1 MTPYSTFCKDFA
13 MLRSCVRSALFILCC
28 CLALCCGVSRPGFC
42 APAPAT
48 WAWIWTADGAHPPE
62 TVFFRTQFRLTR
74 AATSAK
80 LLITADDNF
89 RAYLNEAKKPVA
101 TGNDWTTVQEFDLTK
116 QVRVGE
122 NLLAIETQN
131 TGGAGGLLF
140 KLILT
145 LPGGR
150 TQTLFSDPHVRYNR
164 HPVPGWTL
172 FNYDDK
178 SWPFAKV
185 VAPLGGG
192 VWGSVHG
199 ALVADPSRLLR
210 LWDIRAG
217 GDTNVDPYTRP
228 RAPGDRMI
236 LSTSASSLSDMQVLS
251 SLGFTLFQT
260 DSDHLSTEEVASGQW
275 DWRTQDA
282 ARQAVQSLGLDW
294 AYFPHYAF
302 PPAWYRKA
310 VPFTPIE
317 CLEHKQP
324 VEAFSPWDPTWPTF
338 ITRGYDALARQF
350 APNPDPKVGKRG
362 LSAVYVG
369 VHGDFGE
376 AGLLNGGRVSP
387 AIPAQLEDWKRR
399 FGNTHD
405 HLGWWCNDPKARA
418 DFRAAM
424 LQKYASLEALNTVW
438 KRDFK
443 KPEEIT
449 FPTAPRPEAKREW
462 LDFVDWYQGS
472 VGKAVDLNLS
482 TARAHF
488 PNSLLMLPCGFSD
501 ENPRGGNDNSLLPK
515 LAAKYHAEVRSTH
528 GGLYP
533 FAGNAATMVGR
544 LGSASRFY
552 NVPFWTEGQINLTP
566 EQETE
571 RIFEAVSQGAKGY
584 FDWANN
590 AVANRDVFYRYS
602 KYMRVEKP
610 IVDVAMFYPAEA
622 QKLHPDQPYAPL
634 FAQASAYVRDFANFD
649 IVDDRMVT
657 DGCLSRYRVLVL
669 WEGTQADQATLDKIK
684 EWVLNGGTLL
694 CYDFGKVSN
703 FDGGTPWYDKA
714 DLLGYIQE
722 LAPAKLTERYI
733 GTVPAQYKIQVGDPQ
748 AANYLADGGE
758 GWYPPEKEDDLTRRW
773 TKEKA
778 GLSLPV
784 NPDRRYTLA
793 VRATLPQEAA
803 GLKHAVFIND
813 TQVGEMNSAG
823 DVTYHFLVPPDAF
836 NGKSLATLRFQSET
850 LHASM
855 PIPGS
860 TDAHPAVGLL
870 VQSVQMLESGAQEGD
885 GLPPPGTMRR
895 ELNIGL
901 LNTSWARQAG
911 KGLTIYFPATR
922 KLLYGYFEV
931 IRRVVYHLSSIDPA
945 HRDALAVDDTDDGI
959 YSTLFKDKILY
970 YNSRNEKV
978 VKTVKLSPNAL
989 AAWKGDITT
998 PTENT
1003 WTLTLD
1009 PHSIGAVYFTAPP
1022 QELLY
1027 ECEEFKDPGD
1037 LKPTPDPTCSP
1048 GAGPTCIIIP
1058 KGKSITTRISIDV
1071 AGQYTVFV
1079 RALRMGKLTPIDIL
1093 IDDQP
1098 VPPVNAKA
1106 GQTLLAGLVT
1116 LTKGKH
1122 TLTLRPQAGQDA
1134 RADFVLLTNDPTIG
1148 GYDFSSHAV
1157 PVE

>member
-1 MTPYSTFCKDFA
+1 MS
-13 MLRSCVRSALFILCC
+13 RSCVHAALFALCC
-28 CLALCCGVSRPGFC
+28 CFVLGCCCVSRPASC
-42 APAPAT
+42 APAAPAPPA
-48 WAWIWTADGAHPPE
+48 WAWIWTADGAQPPE
-62 TVFFRTQFRLTR
+62 TVFFRAPFRLTR
-74 AATSAK
+74 AVTAAK

-89 RAYLNEAKKPVA
+89 RAYLNEGRKPIA
-101 TGNDWTTVQEFDLTK
+101 QGNDWTTVQEFDLTR
-116 QVRVGE
+116 QVYVGE

-140 KLILT
+140 KIVLT
-145 LPGGR
+145 LSGGK
-150 TQTLFSDPHVRYNR
+150 TQTVISSARVRYNR
-164 HPVPGWTL
+164 HPVVGWTL

-178 SWPFAKV
+178 SWPFASV
-185 VAPLGGG
+185 IAPLGGG

-199 ALVADPSRLLR
+199 ALMPDPARLLR

-217 GDTNVDPYTRP
+217 GEAGEDPYTRP
-228 RAPGDRMI
+228 RAPGERMI
-236 LSTSASSLSDMQVLS
+236 LSTSASSISDMQVLS

-260 DSDHLSTEEVASGQW
+260 DSDHLSTEEAASGQW
-275 DWRTQDA
+275 DWHTQDA
-282 ARQAVQSLGLDW
+282 ARHAVQSLGLDW
-294 AYFPHYAF
+294 CYFPHYAF
-302 PPAWYRKA
+302 PPPWYRKT

-317 CLEHKQP
+317 CLEHNKP
-324 VEAFSPWDPTWPTF
+324 VAAFSPWDPTWPKF
-338 ITRGYDALARQF
+338 ITRGYDALAHEFTPRT
-350 APNPDPKVGKRG
+350 DPKAEKRG
-362 LSAVYVG
+362 LSALYVG
-369 VHGDFGE
+369 IHGDFGE

-387 AIPAQLEDWKRR
+387 AIPAQLEDWRRR
-399 FGNTHD
+399 FGSDHD
-405 HLGWWCNDPKARA
+405 HLGWWCSDPKARA
-418 DFRAAM
+418 DFRAVM
-424 LQKYASLEALNTVW
+424 LQKYASLEALNAVW
-438 KRDFK
+438 KRAFK
-443 KPEEIT
+443 TPEEIA

-462 LDFVDWYQGS
+462 LDFVDWYQAS
-472 VGKAVDLNLS
+472 VGRAVELNLDA
-482 TARAHF
+482 ARTHF

-552 NVPFWTEGQINLTP
+552 NAPFWTEGQINLTP

-657 DGCLSRYRVLVL
+657 DGCLSSYRVLVL
-669 WEGTQADQATLDKIK
+669 WEGMQADQATLDKIK

-703 FDGGTPWYDKA
+703 FDGAAPWYDKA

-722 LAPAKLTERYI
+722 LAPAKLTERYV
-733 GTVPAQYKIQVGDPQ
+733 GTVPTQYRIQVGDPEN
-748 AANYLADGGE
+748 ANYLADGGE
-758 GWYPPEKEDDLTRRW
+758 GWYPPQKEDGLTRRW
-773 TKEKA
+773 TREKA
-778 GLSLPV
+778 GLNLPV
-784 NPDRRYTLA
+784 NPDRRYTVV
-793 VRATLPQEAA
+793 VRATLPQEAV
-803 GLKHAVFIND
+803 GLKHIVFIND
-813 TQVGEMNSAG
+813 TQVGEINSVG
-823 DVTYHFLVPPDAF
+823 DVTYRFLIPPDAL
-836 NGKSLATLRFQSET
+836 NNKPLAMVRFQSET

-860 TDAHPAVGLL
+860 TDAHPAVGVL
-870 VQSVQMLESGAQEGD
+870 VQAVQMVESGAQEGEV
-885 GLPPPGTMRR
+885 LPPPGTMRR

-931 IRRVVYHLSSIDPA
+931 IRRVVYHLSSIDPT
-945 HRDALAVDDTDDGI
+945 HRDALSVDDTDDGI
-959 YSTLFKDKILY
+959 YATLFKDKILY
-970 YNSRNEKV
+970 YNSRSEKV
-978 VKTVKLSPNAL
+978 VKTVKISPAAF
-989 AAWKGDITT
+989 AAWKGDVTT
-998 PTENT
+998 PADST

-1027 ECEEFKDPGD
+1027 ECEEFKEPGD
-1037 LKPTPDPTCSP
+1037 LKPTVDPTCSP
-1048 GAGPTCIIIP
+1048 GAGSTCIIIP
-1058 KGKSITTRISIDV
+1058 KGRSITTRISIDV
-1071 AGQYTVFV
+1071 AGQYTLFV
-1079 RALRMGKLTPIDIL
+1079 RALRSGKLTPVDVL
-1093 IDDQP
+1093 IDDQL

-1106 GQTLLAGLVT
+1106 GQTLLAGLIT

-1122 TLTLRPQAGQDA
+1122 TLTLRPQAGLDA

-1148 GYDFSSHAV
+1148 GYDFSSHTV

>member
-1 MTPYSTFCKDFA
+1 MSRA
-13 MLRSCVRSALFILCC
+13 CVRSALFILCGCLVLFC
-28 CLALCCGVSRPGFC
+28 CAARPC
-42 APAPAT
+42 SSAPAPAN
-48 WAWIWTADGAHPPE
+48 WAWIWTADGTHPPE
-62 TVFFRTQFRLTR
+62 TVFFRSTFRLTR
-74 AATSAK
+74 AVTNAR

-89 RAYLNEAKKPVA
+89 RAFLNESRKPVA

-116 QVRVGE
+116 QVHLGE

-145 LPGGR
+145 LSGGK
-150 TQTLFSDPHVRYNR
+150 TQTLFSDAHVRYNR
-164 HPVPGWTL
+164 HPAPGWTL
-172 FNYDDK
+172 FNYEDR
-178 SWPFAKV
+178 SWPLATV
-185 VAPLGGG
+185 VAPFGGG

-217 GDTNVDPYTRP
+217 GDPNADPYTRP
-228 RAPGDRMI
+228 RAPGERMI
-236 LSTSASSLSDMQVLS
+236 LSTSATSISDMQVLS

-260 DSDHLSTEEVASGQW
+260 DSDHLSTEETASGQW
-275 DWRTQDA
+275 DWHTQDA
-282 ARQAVQSLGLDW
+282 ARQTVQNLGLDW

-302 PPAWYRKA
+302 PPPWYRKT

-317 CLEHKQP
+317 CLEHKLP
-324 VEAFSPWDPTWPTF
+324 VAAFSPWDPTWPPF

-350 APNPDPKVGKRG
+350 APNPDPKAGKHG

-387 AIPAQLEDWKRR
+387 ANPAQREDWIKR
-399 FGNTHD
+399 FGNDHD

-424 LQKYASLEALNTVW
+424 LHKYASLEALNTVW

-449 FPTAPRPEAKREW
+449 FPTTPRPEAKREW

-472 VGKAVDLNLS
+472 VGKAVDLNLAA
-482 TARAHF
+482 ARSHF

-515 LAAKYHAEVRSTH
+515 LAAKYHAEVRSTQ

-533 FAGNAATMVGR
+533 FAGNAATMIGR

-571 RIFEAVSQGAKGY
+571 RVFEAVSQGAKGY

-602 KYMRVEKP
+602 KFLRVEQP

-634 FAQASAYVRDFANFD
+634 FAQATAYVRDFANFD
-649 IVDDRMVT
+649 IVDDRMVN

-669 WEGTQADQATLDKIK
+669 WEGMQADQATLDKIK
-684 EWVLNGGTLL
+684 AWVLDGGTLL
-694 CYDFGKVSN
+694 CYDFGKVST
-703 FDGGTPWYDKA
+703 FDGATPWYDKT
-714 DLLGYIQE
+714 DLFGYIQE

-748 AANYLADGGE
+748 NANYLADGGD
-758 GWYPPEKEDDLTRRW
+758 GWYPPEKEDSLTRRW

-778 GLSLPV
+778 SLNLPI
-784 NPDRRYTLA
+784 NSDRQYTLL
-793 VRATLPQEAA
+793 VRATLPQEAV
-803 GLKHAVFIND
+803 GLKHAVFINGL
-813 TQVGEMNSAG
+813 QVGEMNSPG
-823 DVTYHFLVPPDAF
+823 DVTYRFLIPSEALT
-836 NGKSLATLRFQSET
+836 GKLVTLRFQSET
-850 LHASM
+850 FQASM

-860 TDAHPAVGLL
+860 TDTHPAVGIL
-870 VQSVQMLESGAQEGD
+870 VQSVQMVETGTQEAD
-885 GLPPPGTMRR
+885 AFPPPGTMRR

-911 KGLTIYFPATR
+911 KGLTIYYPATR

-931 IRRVVYHLSSIDPA
+931 IRRVIYHLSSIDAANP

-959 YSTLFKDKILY
+959 YATLFKDKILY

-978 VKTVKLSPNAL
+978 VKTVKISPAAF
-989 AAWKGDITT
+989 AAWKGEVTT
-998 PTENT
+998 PVDNT
-1003 WTLTLD
+1003 WTLTLE
-1009 PHSIGAVYFTAPP
+1009 PHSIGAIYFTPPP

-1027 ECEEFKDPGD
+1027 ECEEFRDPGD
-1037 LKPTPDPTCSP
+1037 LKPTSDPTCSP
-1048 GAGPTCIIIP
+1048 GSGPTCIIIP
-1058 KGKSITTRISIDV
+1058 KGKSITTRISIDIP
-1071 AGQYTVFV
+1071 GQYTVFV
-1079 RALRMGKLTPIDIL
+1079 RALRSGKLTPVDVL
-1093 IDDQP
+1093 IDELP
-1098 VPPVNAKA
+1098 VTPVNAKA
-1106 GQTLLAGLVT
+1106 GQTLLAGTVA
-1116 LTKGKH
+1116 LTKGRH
-1122 TLTLRPQAGQDA
+1122 ILTLRPMAGQDA

>member
-1 MTPYSTFCKDFA
+1 MSRF
-13 MLRSCVRSALFILCC
+13 CVRFALFALCC
-28 CLALCCGVSRPGFC
+28 CLSLGYVSSSGFC
-42 APAPAT
+42 APAPPT
-48 WAWIWTADGAHPPE
+48 WAWIWAPDGAHPPE
-62 TVFFRTQFRLTR
+62 TVYFRAPFRLTR

-89 RAYLNEAKKPVA
+89 RAYLNEARRPVA
-101 TGNDWTTVQEFDLTK
+101 QGNDWTTVQEFDLTK
-116 QVRVGE
+116 QVRVGD

-150 TQTLFSDPHVRYNR
+150 TQTLVSNAKVRSNR

-172 FNYDDK
+172 FNYDEK
-178 SWPFAKV
+178 SWSFAAV

-199 ALVADPSRLLR
+199 ALVADPARLLR

-217 GDTNVDPYTRP
+217 GEAGADPYTRT
-228 RAPGDRMI
+228 RASGERMI
-236 LSTSASSLSDMQVLS
+236 LSTSASSISDMQVLS

-260 DSDHLSTEEVASGQW
+260 DSDHLSTEEFASGKW
-275 DWRTQDA
+275 DWHTQDA
-282 ARQAVQSLGLDW
+282 ARQAVQSLGFDW
-294 AYFPHYAF
+294 CYFPHYAF
-302 PPAWYRKA
+302 PPPWYRKT

-324 VEAFSPWDPTWPTF
+324 VAAFSPWDPTWSGF

-350 APNPDPKVGKRG
+350 TPRTDSKADKRG
-362 LSAVYVG
+362 LSALYVG
-369 VHGDFGE
+369 IHGDFGE

-387 AIPAQLEDWKRR
+387 AIPAQRDDWMRR
-399 FGNTHD
+399 FGNVHD

-418 DFRAAM
+418 DFRAVM
-424 LQKYASLEALNTVW
+424 LRKYASLEALNSVW
-438 KRDFK
+438 KRTFK
-443 KPEEIT
+443 TPEEIA
-449 FPTAPRPEAKREW
+449 FPVAPRREAEREW

-472 VGKAVDLNLS
+472 VGKAVELNLDA
-482 TARAHF
+482 ARTHF
-488 PNSLLMLPCGFSD
+488 PNSLLMLPAGFSD

-515 LAAKYHAEVRSTH
+515 IAAKYHADVRSTH

-552 NVPFWTEGQINLTP
+552 NAPFWTEGQINLTP

-590 AVANRDVFYRYS
+590 AVANRDVFYRYN
-602 KYMRVEKP
+602 KYLRVEKP

-622 QKLHPDQPYAPL
+622 QKLRPDQPYAPL
-634 FAQASAYVRDFANFD
+634 FAQATAYVRDFANFD
-649 IVDDRMVT
+649 IVDDRMVV
-657 DGCLSRYRVLVL
+657 DGCLSNYRVLVL
-669 WEGTQADQATLDKIK
+669 WEGTQADQTTLDKIK
-684 EWVLNGGTLL
+684 EWVLNGGVLL

-703 FDGGTPWYDKA
+703 FEGAAPWYDKA

-733 GTVPAQYKIQVGDPQ
+733 GTVPAQYRIQVGDPVN
-748 AANYLADGGE
+748 ANYLAEGSE
-758 GWYPPEKEDDLTRRW
+758 GWYPPQKEEGLTRRW

-778 GLSLPV
+778 SLNLPV
-784 NPDRRYTLA
+784 NPERRYTLI
-793 VRATLPQEAA
+793 VRATLPQEAV
-803 GLKHAVFIND
+803 GLKHTVFINE
-813 TQVGEMNSAG
+813 TSVGEMGSAG
-823 DVTYHFLVPPDAF
+823 DVTYRFIIPSEAL
-836 NGKSLATLRFQSET
+836 NGKSLALLKFQSET
-850 LHASM
+850 LHASL
-855 PIPGS
+855 PLPGS
-860 TDAHPAVGLL
+860 TEAHPAVGVL
-870 VQSVQMLESGAQEGD
+870 VQSVQMVESGVPEGEA
-885 GLPPPGTMRR
+885 LSPTGTMRR

-901 LNTSWARQAG
+901 LNSSWARQAG

-931 IRRVVYHLSSIDPA
+931 IRRVVYHLSSIDPT
-945 HRDALAVDDTDDGI
+945 HRDALSVDDTDDGI
-959 YSTLFKDKILY
+959 YATLFKDKILY

-978 VKTVKLSPNAL
+978 IKTVKISPQAF
-989 AAWKGDITT
+989 AAWKGDVTT
-998 PTENT
+998 PTDNT
-1003 WTLTLD
+1003 WTLSLE
-1009 PHSIGAVYFTAPP
+1009 PHSIGAIYFTPPP
-1022 QELLY
+1022 QELLF
-1027 ECEEFKDPGD
+1027 ECEEFKEPGD
-1037 LKPTPDPTCSP
+1037 LKPIADPTCSP
-1048 GAGPTCIIIP
+1048 GIGLTCIIIP
-1058 KGKSITTRISIDV
+1058 KGKSISTRLSIDV
-1071 AGQYTVFV
+1071 AGHYTLFV
-1079 RALRMGKLTPIDIL
+1079 RALRAGKLTPIDIL
-1093 IDDQP
+1093 IDDQL
-1098 VPPVNAKA
+1098 VPPINAKA
-1106 GQTLLAGLVT
+1106 GQTLLAGSVT

-1122 TLTLRPQAGQDA
+1122 TLTLRPQAGLDA

-1148 GYDFSSHAV
+1148 GYDFSAHAV